1 MQTVSENQTQTV
13 SQEALILQFVSEVK
27 AQVDFSELKTATLE
41 MYEAAQSNDI
51 FNITGAQ
58 RSVNFQNFKLMYNL
72 FLKLDMLYNPDI
84 NGVNTL

>member
-41 MYEAAQSNDI
+41 MYEAA
-51 FNITGAQ
+51 
-58 RSVNFQNFKLMYNL
+58 
-72 FLKLDMLYNPDI
+72 
-84 NGVNTL
+84 